1 QRRVQPGEVV
11 VTRLDTGG
19 LKQFGFQLVL
29 SRSGGERHLVAGLG
43 LLQPVGHL
51 VLGNRLGFFVLT
63 RRERGA
69 RGRHVLGERLFER
82 FIRADALRLYLL
94 VHPLEGF
101 LGLVLAGR
109 GGELGTRRQGELFLF
124 LRLIRT
130 GQPVGEGLGDRSG
143 HSGRCLFLFLLF
155 LLFLLFF
162 LFILRTRGFIPP
174 VEVVFFLG
182 LGTAHVLQ
190 PVRQLDF
197 LGFLGLRFG
206 GGFRGSRGRRRGGCS
221 GWLLAEPVGQ
231 RVFALLVRRALGL
244 SLARRLA
251 HQPVERLIRAGGG
264 LRLGLRLVVAQPVG
278 QIIIVVPG

>member
-94 VHPLEGF
+94 VQPLEGL
-101 LGLVLAGR
+101 LGLVLTGR
-109 GGELGTRRQGELFLF
+109 AGELGARRQGELFLF
-124 LRLIRT
+124 LRLIRFD
-130 GQPVGEGLGDRSG
+130 QPVREGLGDRSG

-155 LLFLLFF
+155 LFV
-162 LFILRTRGFIPP
+162 LRARGFIQP
-174 VEVVFFLG
+174 VEVVFLLSLG
-182 LGTAHVLQ
+182 AAHVLQ

-231 RVFALLVRRALGL
+231 RV
-244 SLARRLA
+244 
-251 HQPVERLIRAGGG
+251 
-264 LRLGLRLVVAQPVG
+264 
-278 QIIIVVPG
+278 

>member
-1 QRRVQPGEVV
+1 
-11 VTRLDTGG
+11 LTG
-19 LKQFGFQLVL
+19 
-29 SRSGGERHLVAGLG
+29 
-43 LLQPVGHL
+43 
-51 VLGNRLGFFVLT
+51 
-63 RRERGA
+63 
-69 RGRHVLGERLFER
+69 
-82 FIRADALRLYLL
+82 RA
-94 VHPLEGF
+94 
-101 LGLVLAGR
+101 
-109 GGELGTRRQGELFLF
+109 GELGARRQGELFLF

-155 LLFLLFF
+155 LFV
-162 LFILRTRGFIPP
+162 LRARGFIQP
-174 VEVVFFLG
+174 VEVVFLLSLG
-182 LGTAHVLQ
+182 AAHVLQ

-206 GGFRGSRGRRRGGCS
+206 SGFRGSRGRRRGGCS
-221 GWLLAEPVGQ
+221 GGLVAEPVGQ
-231 RVFALLVRRALGL
+231 RVFALLVSRALGL